1 MVSRIAI
8 CKLSEMY
15 AEPKMTL
22 HPFKI
27 LIALVGLASALS
39 VPVFAQVPKSAAE
52 AKASFA
58 PVVKLV
64 APSVV
69 NVYAAGVEKGQ
80 RNPLF
85 DDPIFRRFF
94 GGDGLP
100 AQERVR
106 RSQGSGVIVDPSGL
120 IVTNQHVIEGM
131 TEIKIALSDKREF
144 AAEIVLRD
152 PRTDLAVLK
161 MKGISRVPAIE
172 LGDSDG
178 IEVGDLVLAIGNPFG
193 VGQTVTQGIVSALA
207 RTQVGAADYQFF
219 IQTDAAINPGN
230 SGGALVDVNGRLVGI
245 NTAIFS
251 QSCGSH
257 GIGFAIPV
265 NMIKV
270 VVGSAQNG
278 GKAVRRPWFGARLQ
292 AVTSDIADNLG
303 LDRPV
308 GALVSDVARSSPAA
322 EAGIKAGDVILAIGK
337 QAIDDN
343 EAFGFRFATMPLGGS
358 VDLSVRRQG
367 KTFTASVKL
376 IAAPETQPRDRQTIG
391 GKWPLAGIVVATLS
405 PALADELSLDPL
417 SEGVVVM
424 EVTRDS
430 AVERIGLK
438 KGDVL
443 VSIDGEKVQTLRDVM
458 ALARVRQYYWKLVI
472 RRDGE
477 LMTTNIGG

>member
-144 AAEIVLRD
+144 AAEIV
-152 PRTDLAVLK
+152 
-161 MKGISRVPAIE
+161 
-172 LGDSDG
+172 
-178 IEVGDLVLAIGNPFG
+178 
-193 VGQTVTQGIVSALA
+193 
-207 RTQVGAADYQFF
+207 
-219 IQTDAAINPGN
+219 
-230 SGGALVDVNGRLVGI
+230 
-245 NTAIFS
+245 
-251 QSCGSH
+251 
-257 GIGFAIPV
+257 
-265 NMIKV
+265 
-270 VVGSAQNG
+270 
-278 GKAVRRPWFGARLQ
+278 
-292 AVTSDIADNLG
+292 
-303 LDRPV
+303 
-308 GALVSDVARSSPAA
+308 
-322 EAGIKAGDVILAIGK
+322 
-337 QAIDDN
+337 
-343 EAFGFRFATMPLGGS
+343 
-358 VDLSVRRQG
+358 
-367 KTFTASVKL
+367 
-376 IAAPETQPRDRQTIG
+376 
-391 GKWPLAGIVVATLS
+391 
-405 PALADELSLDPL
+405 
-417 SEGVVVM
+417 
-424 EVTRDS
+424 
-430 AVERIGLK
+430 
-438 KGDVL
+438 
-443 VSIDGEKVQTLRDVM
+443 
-458 ALARVRQYYWKLVI
+458 
-472 RRDGE
+472 
-477 LMTTNIGG
+477 